1 VEIGCGN
8 GHFLA
13 EYGSSHPGSAC
24 LGVEIKT
31 KRCLKA
37 SLKIEKFGLANA
49 WILRA
54 TAEQVLGRLPD
65 GAVARFHIYFPDPWP
80 KSRHRRRRFLRWE
93 NLQELAR
100 TLSPGGELRFAT
112 DFFDYY
118 LQGKLLCLLHPAL
131 ALAPARL
138 SESIFRSVYG
148 KFFADKGRRVYSFIA
163 QRRT

>member
-13 EYGSSHPGSAC
+13 EYGASHPSSAL

-37 SLKIEKFGLANA
+37 SLKLERLGLTNA

-54 TAEQVLGRLPD
+54 TAEQVLDRLPD
-65 GAVARFHIYFPDPWP
+65 GAVTCFHIYFPDPWP
-80 KSRHRRRRFLRWE
+80 KARHRRRRFLRWE
-93 NLQELAR
+93 NLEELAR

-131 ALAPARL
+131 ELAPTRL

-148 KFFADKGRRVYSFIA
+148 KFFADKGRRVYSFLA
-163 QRRT
+163 RRKL

>member
-13 EYGSSHPGSAC
+13 EYGHHHAQTAC
-24 LGVEIKT
+24 LGVEIKA

-37 SLKIEKFGLANA
+37 ALKIERLGLPRA

-54 TAEQVLGRLPD
+54 VAEQVLRELPD
-65 GAVARFHIYFPDPWP
+65 GAVARYHLYFPDPWP
-80 KSRHRRRRFLRWE
+80 KTRHRRRRFLRWE
-93 NLQELAR
+93 NLTQLAR
-100 TLSPGGELRFAT
+100 TLTPGGELRFAT

-131 ALAPARL
+131 ELAPTPP
-138 SESIFRSVYG
+138 SEEIFRSVYG
-148 KFFADKGRRVYSFIA
+148 RFFADKGRRVYTLTA
-163 QRRT
+163 HRK